1 MEEEEKNLTKV
12 SSLVPLEVPIVDLN
26 HLTQNSQIRSI
37 IIDKLRNV
45 CQEMGFFQIINH
57 GIRSDVIEEALG
69 SSEKFFD
76 LPTEDKNVFSS
87 EDVHKP
93 VRFMSFRNND
103 DVDGGEISREFIK
116 IYAHPIQRWIDS
128 WPHKPADYREKLGKY
143 ATQVRLLNMNMMGAI
158 MESLGLC
165 PNHLRESIEQGMQII
180 AVNAYPQCSSS
191 TISSVGISSHTDH
204 SILSFLVEN
213 TSGLE
218 VLDSRDNSWKSLLE
232 TKNGL
237 IVLVGNHLEL
247 LSNGL
252 YKSVVHRAVRSSQ
265 SGTRVSIGSFHSLPM
280 DEMVEPAV
288 ELVDRE
294 NCPKRYR
301 ASSLSD
307 YIKYLSS
314 KEVKPY
320 IESLKI

>member
-1 MEEEEKNLTKV
+1 TEEEEKNLTKF
-12 SSLVPLEVPIVDLN
+12 SSLVPLEVPIIDLS

-37 IIDKLRNV
+37 IIDELRNV
-45 CQEMGFFQIINH
+45 CQEMGFFQNINH

-69 SSEKFFD
+69 SSEKFFG

-103 DVDGGEISREFIK
+103 DVDGDGGEISREFIK
-116 IYAHPIQRWIDS
+116 IYAHSIQRWIDS
-128 WPHKPADYREKLGKY
+128 WPHKPADYGEKLRKY
-143 ATQVRLLNMNMMGAI
+143 ATQVRLLNINMMGAI

-165 PNHLRESIEQGMQII
+165 PNHLRESIEQGMQIK
-180 AVNAYPQCSSS
+180 AVNAYPQCS
-191 TISSVGISSHTDH
+191 
-204 SILSFLVEN
+204 
-213 TSGLE
+213 
-218 VLDSRDNSWKSLLE
+218 
-232 TKNGL
+232 
-237 IVLVGNHLEL
+237 
-247 LSNGL
+247 SNGL
-252 YKSVVHRAVRSSQ
+252 YKSVVHRAVKSSQ

-320 IESLKI
+320 IESLKN